1 MKLRSFLL
9 AGCALALTACASLDG
24 TYLPSC
30 AAFSGSEIRIAN
42 GRFHWSKFTDQ
53 VVIDEDGNEVD
64 PFPGFPL
71 EGVYEVSGE
80 VMTLAP
86 DSGESPHTLY
96 VQRDGKTIFLL
107 DAAEKDTLDASG
119 KRPQCVLQR
128 QAPGTSN

>member
-1 MKLRSFLL
+1 MELRSLFL
-9 AGCALALTACASLDG
+9 AGCVLALTACTSIEG

-30 AAFSGSEIRIAN
+30 VAFSGSEIRLAD

-71 EGVYEVSGE
+71 EGVYKVSGE

-86 DSGESPHTLY
+86 DSGESPQTLY
-96 VQRDGKTIFLL
+96 VQRDGQAIYLL
-107 DAAEKDTLDASG
+107 DAEEKAALESG
-119 KRPQCVLQR
+119 RVRPPCALQR
-128 QAPGTSN
+128 QVPGTSN